1 VHLIRKAKFEAEKYP
16 KKNVVKLY
24 WQLKNLH
31 NEMRAFLKENP
42 PPEKRKEKKEEFEK
56 KLNEIINY
64 KSWCKEA
71 KNIIDNWLIAYKG
84 HWLTAIEIEGISL
97 DNNLCE
103 RKIRNS
109 IGWRKMLGGH
119 KTEEGARQY
128 AIIQTFRQTCSHRG
142 KYPYNEL
149 LNVLRS

>member
-1 VHLIRKAKFEAEKYP
+1 MAD
-16 KKNVVKLY
+16 
-24 WQLKNLH
+24 
-31 NEMRAFLKENP
+31 FLKENP
-42 PPEKRKEKKEEFEK
+42 VKEKKLEKKKEFEK

-64 KSWCKEA
+64 KYWCKEA
-71 KNIIDNWLIAYKG
+71 KSIIDNWLIAYRG

-103 RKIRNS
+103 KKIRGS

-119 KTEEGARQY
+119 RTREGAKQY
-128 AIIQTFRQTCSHRG
+128 AIIRTHRQTWIHQK

-149 LNVLRS
+149 LNVIQN

>member
-1 VHLIRKAKFEAEKYP
+1 MLD
-16 KKNVVKLY
+16 
-24 WQLKNLH
+24 
-31 NEMRAFLKENP
+31 FLKENP
-42 PPEKRKEKKEEFEK
+42 AKEKRLEKKKEFEK

-64 KSWCKEA
+64 KYWCKEA
-71 KNIIDNWLIAYKG
+71 KSITDNWLIAYRG

-103 RKIRNS
+103 QKIRGS

-119 KTEEGARQY
+119 RTREGAKQY
-128 AIIQTFRQTCSHRG
+128 SIIQTHRETWKHQE

-149 LNVLRS
+149 LNILKN